1 MKIKK
6 FISLILCALLLGSVM
21 NFTAAAAEEK
31 PFYLVLGDSIAFGS
45 GISNPTQAVYGKIVA
60 DTNGYEYVNDAIPG
74 YTTAALYALIQSDT
88 VTEHIKK
95 ADIISI
101 SIGGNNY
108 LVGNLNQMMVDCLVK
123 HDTAIYDEVAE
134 EYYADLCKIF
144 DHIKG
149 LNPDTV
155 ILMQTLYNPQV
166 SYMGE
171 VYRHGVDRINACV
184 RRYDEE
190 YPGVIEIVDVASRLT
205 DHDTDFA
212 ADRVHPSAAGNEKI
226 AVAVLEKLA
235 ELGLGDSTGP
245 VINVPGKDAYL
256 LAVMLRPLDVYAVFL
271 HMLSFVYQAFAKK

>member
-6 FISLILCALLLGSVM
+6 FISLVLCALLLGSVM

-60 DTNGYEYVNDAIPG
+60 DTNGYDYVNDAIPG

-190 YPGVIEIVDVASRLT
+190 HPGVIEIVDVASRLT